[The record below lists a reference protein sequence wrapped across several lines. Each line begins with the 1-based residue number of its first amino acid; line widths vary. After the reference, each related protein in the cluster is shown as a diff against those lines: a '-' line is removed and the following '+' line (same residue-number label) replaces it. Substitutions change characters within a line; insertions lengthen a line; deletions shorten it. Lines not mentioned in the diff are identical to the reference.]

1 MSSHLVIAKIGTIEE
16 LRRSATSDDMHLV
29 EAFGSE
35 NRQREALAWRAIV
48 RRELGAECRISYDEW
63 GAPQVDLPNTFIS
76 VSHSKEQVAVL
87 FSDAPCA
94 VDIEQTERDFARV
107 ASRYLSD
114 NEQSLAELHKLHA
127 ELWCAKEALYKYHK
141 RGGLDLRRDIKIV
154 EYDSEKSRFVATILD
169 GEDIEVALS
178 RQADIVV
185 AQIG

>member
-16 LRRSATSDDMHLV
+16 LRHSATSDDLHLV
-29 EAFGSE
+29 EEFGSE

-63 GAPQVDLPNTFIS
+63 GAPEVDVKNTFIS
-76 VSHSKEQVAVL
+76 VSHSKNQVAVL

-94 VDIEQTERDFARV
+94 VDIEQAERNFRKV

-114 NEQSLAELHKLHA
+114 DELALAESKALFA

-141 RGGLDLRRDIKIV
+141 KGGLDLVKDIKIV

-169 GEDIEVALS
+169 GEAVEVALS
-178 RQADIVV
+178 RQVDIVV